1 MKSLKYMLAAGC
13 LLSLGLT
20 SCDDFLDVNVDPD
33 KPNNTTAEVDNR
45 VPWIERMYMYSAGV
59 TNYRTSMIAG
69 VLYSTSDPAAVTWNF
84 NNSTPTTTYQTF
96 FVECAS
102 NLNDLYDKAKAENA

>member
-1 MKSLKYMLAAGC
+1 MKSLKYMMATGC

-20 SCDDFLDVNVDPD
+20 SCTDFLDVNVDPD

-59 TNYRTSMIAG
+59 TNYRTAMIAG
-69 VLYSTSDPAAVTWNF
+69 ALYSTSGSHNMELC
-84 NNSTPTTTYQTF
+84 QRHHHH
-96 FVECAS
+96 
-102 NLNDLYDKAKAENA
+102 NLPDVLCRVCVKP